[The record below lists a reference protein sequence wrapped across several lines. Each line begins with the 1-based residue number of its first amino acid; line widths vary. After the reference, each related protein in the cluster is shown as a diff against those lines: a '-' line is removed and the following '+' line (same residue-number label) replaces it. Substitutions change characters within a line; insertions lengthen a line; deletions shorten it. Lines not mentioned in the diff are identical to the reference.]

1 MFQILD
7 TALIQ
12 ASMAYCAN
20 VIGAFFYLFEKVINL
35 ITTFFLGI
43 SDNWFFY
50 FFIFYFFIFDFLGIY
65 TFYMRVALEDFSGI
79 LLSQT

>member
-20 VIGAFFYLFEKVINL
+20 VIGAFFYLFEKVIDL

-50 FFIFYFFIFDFLGIY
+50 FFIFYFLGIY